1 MELFILIFIF
11 ITLFV
16 AESIYYC
23 LHALDRLNLKVSF
36 SKRVANCGDDIE
48 LIEVAENKK
57 RLPLPFIILKIEVPR
72 ALKFYDMTNTSMSD
86 HLYRE
91 DMLTVKPFS
100 KHTRRIKA
108 QCTKRGYFVLP
119 RIGIT
124 TSDLL
129 LTTRLNRDF
138 PADSSLTVL
147 PDIDDNPK
155 TITFRTD
162 RFSSYAISQEV
173 VRSNTLVIWLVAG
186 AAVALGIALTCML
199 ILIAHQSKYRR
210 ARRSK

>member
-1 MELFILIFIF
+1 MELFILIFSF
-11 ITLFV
+11 IVLFV
-16 AESIYYC
+16 VESIYYR
-23 LHALDRLNLKVSF
+23 LHALDRLNLKVDF

-147 PDIDDNPK
+147 PE
-155 TITFRTD
+155 TINSDLMKMLTSVTLSELQCRRTLLTARTAARSRPFRP
-162 RFSSYAISQEV
+162 RLP
-173 VRSNTLVIWLVAG
+173 RPP
-186 AAVALGIALTCML
+186 
-199 ILIAHQSKYRR
+199 RR
-210 ARRSK
+210 L